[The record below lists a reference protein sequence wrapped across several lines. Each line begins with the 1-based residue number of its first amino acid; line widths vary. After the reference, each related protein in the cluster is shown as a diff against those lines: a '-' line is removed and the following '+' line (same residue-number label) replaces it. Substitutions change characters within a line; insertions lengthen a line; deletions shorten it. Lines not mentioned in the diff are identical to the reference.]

1 MPDFISDR
9 VVVDGEEMDLKY
21 GHPIVV
27 FKTIAYGRSV
37 LVLAVSTVD
46 VAMGAERACWL
57 ECRTRDR
64 KVVSSNPWQEPLE
77 NFLFQT

>member
-9 VVVDGEEMDLKY
+9 VVVDGEEKDLKY